1 MVFWMR
7 IFLSLVLV
15 LVVLVVTMMYGMT
28 LIVDADVR
36 RVPLL

>member
-1 MVFWMR
+1 MR
-7 IFLSLVLV
+7 ICLSLVLV

-36 RVPLL
+36 GVPLP